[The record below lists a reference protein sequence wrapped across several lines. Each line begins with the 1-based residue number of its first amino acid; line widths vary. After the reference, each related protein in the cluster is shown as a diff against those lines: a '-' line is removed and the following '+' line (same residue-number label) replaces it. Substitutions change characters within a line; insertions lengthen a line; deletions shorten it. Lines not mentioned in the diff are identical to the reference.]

1 MSNVAEIIEGPAK
14 AAMAIIPE
22 TQQQSLSDSVKLSLD
37 NYFAQLEGQQPSNVY
52 QMVMELVELPMLLKI
67 MEFTGNN
74 QSRAA
79 KVLGISRGTLR
90 KKLKL
95 YDLL

>member
-1 MSNVAEIIEGPAK
+1 MSNIAEIIEIPAK
-14 AAMAIIPE
+14 TAMTILE
-22 TQQQSLSDSVKLSLD
+22 TQQPSLSDSVKQSLD

-52 QMVMELVELPMLLKI
+52 QIVMELVELPLLLKV
-67 MEFTGNN
+67 MEFTSNN

-79 KVLGISRGTLR
+79 KVLDLSRGTLR

>member
-1 MSNVAEIIEGPAK
+1 MSNIAEIIEIPAK
-14 AAMAIIPE
+14 TAMTILE
-22 TQQQSLSDSVKLSLD
+22 TQQPSLSDSVKQSLD

-52 QMVMELVELPMLLKI
+52 QIVMELVELPLLLKV
-67 MEFTGNN
+67 MEFTSNN

-79 KVLGISRGTLR
+79 RVLDLSRGTLR

>member
-1 MSNVAEIIEGPAK
+1 MAEIIEIPAK
-14 AAMAIIPE
+14 TAITILE
-22 TQQQSLSDSVKLSLD
+22 TEQPSLSDSVKQSLD

-52 QMVMELVELPMLLKI
+52 QIVMELVELPLLLKV
-67 MEFTGNN
+67 MEFTSNN

-79 KVLGISRGTLR
+79 KLLDLSRGTLR

>member
-1 MSNVAEIIEGPAK
+1 MSNIAEIIEVPAK
-14 AAMAIIPE
+14 TVMTILE
-22 TQQQSLSDSVKLSLD
+22 TQQPPLSDSVKQSLD

-52 QMVMELVELPMLLKI
+52 QIVMELVELPLLLKV
-67 MEFTGNN
+67 MDFTGNN

-79 KVLGISRGTLR
+79 KLLGISRGTLR

>member
-1 MSNVAEIIEGPAK
+1 MSSVAEIIEGPAK
-14 AAMAIIPE
+14 TAMKVIQE
-22 TQQQSLSDSVKLSLD
+22 TQQQSLSDSVKQSLD
-37 NYFAQLEGQQPSNVY
+37 NYFAQLEGQQPSNVF
-52 QMVMELVELPMLLKI
+52 QMVMELVELPMLLKV

-79 KVLGISRGTLR
+79 KLLGISRGTLR

>member
-1 MSNVAEIIEGPAK
+1 MNNIAEIIEVPAK
-14 AAMAIIPE
+14 TAITILE
-22 TQQQSLSDSVKLSLD
+22 TQQPSLSDSVKQSLD

-52 QMVMELVELPMLLKI
+52 QIVMELVELPLLLKV
-67 MEFTGNN
+67 MEFTSNN

-79 KVLGISRGTLR
+79 KLLDISRGTLR

-95 YDLL
+95 YGLL

>member
-1 MSNVAEIIEGPAK
+1 MAEIIEIPAK
-14 AAMAIIPE
+14 TAITILE
-22 TQQQSLSDSVKLSLD
+22 TQQPSLSDSVKQSLD

-52 QMVMELVELPMLLKI
+52 QIVMELVELPLLLKV
-67 MEFTGNN
+67 MEFTSNN

-79 KVLGISRGTLR
+79 KVLDLSRGTLR

>member
-1 MSNVAEIIEGPAK
+1 MSNMAEIIEIPAK
-14 AAMAIIPE
+14 TAITILE
-22 TQQQSLSDSVKLSLD
+22 TEQPSLSDSVKQSLD

-52 QMVMELVELPMLLKI
+52 QIVMELVELPLLLKV
-67 MEFTGNN
+67 MEFTSNN

-79 KVLGISRGTLR
+79 KVLDLSRGTLR

>member
-1 MSNVAEIIEGPAK
+1 MSNMAEIIEIPAK
-14 AAMAIIPE
+14 TAITILE
-22 TQQQSLSDSVKLSLD
+22 TEQPSLSDSVKQSLD

-52 QMVMELVELPMLLKI
+52 QIVMELVELPLLLKV
-67 MEFTGNN
+67 MEFTSNN

-79 KVLGISRGTLR
+79 RVLDLSRGTLR

>member
-1 MSNVAEIIEGPAK
+1 MSNIAEIIEVPAK
-14 AAMAIIPE
+14 TVMTILE
-22 TQQQSLSDSVKLSLD
+22 TQQPPLSDSVKQSLD

-52 QMVMELVELPMLLKI
+52 QIVMELVELPLLLKV
-67 MEFTGNN
+67 MDFTSNN

-79 KVLGISRGTLR
+79 KLLGISRGTLR

>member
-1 MSNVAEIIEGPAK
+1 MSNIAETIGVPAK
-14 AAMAIIPE
+14 TAMTILE
-22 TQQQSLSDSVKLSLD
+22 TQQPSISVSVKQSLD

-52 QMVMELVELPMLLKI
+52 QIVMEVVELPLLLKV
-67 MEFTGNN
+67 MEFTSNN

-79 KVLGISRGTLR
+79 KLLDISRGTLR

-95 YDLL
+95 YGLL

>member
-1 MSNVAEIIEGPAK
+1 MSNIAEIIEIPAK
-14 AAMAIIPE
+14 TAMTILE
-22 TQQQSLSDSVKLSLD
+22 TQQPSLSDSVKQSLD

-52 QMVMELVELPMLLKI
+52 QIVMELVELPLLLKV
-67 MEFTGNN
+67 MDFTSNN

-79 KVLGISRGTLR
+79 KVLDLSRGTLR

>member
-1 MSNVAEIIEGPAK
+1 MAEIIEIPAK
-14 AAMAIIPE
+14 TAITILE
-22 TQQQSLSDSVKLSLD
+22 TEQPSLSDSVKQSLD

-52 QMVMELVELPMLLKI
+52 QIVMELVELPLLLKV
-67 MEFTGNN
+67 MEFTSNN

-79 KVLGISRGTLR
+79 RVLDLSRGTLR